1 MSDFQADVLGAGDA
15 GSGAR
20 PRRANKFP
28 RFTGRRGPTRPE
40 QPLEYKNIEYLC
52 RFVTPQ
58 GKIQHR
64 KRSGFSGQD
73 QRKLGDAIKLARF
86 MALMPYVGRLN

>member
-1 MSDFQADVLGAGDA
+1 MSDTNGEIVGADA
-15 GSGAR
+15 GSGPR
-20 PRRANKFP
+20 PRRASKFP
-28 RFTGRRGPTRPE
+28 RFGGRRGPQRPE
-40 QPLEYKNIEYLC
+40 LPLDYKNIEYLC

-73 QRKLGDAIKLARF
+73 QRMLAEAIKRARF
-86 MALMPYVGRLN
+86 LALMPYVGRLN

>member
-1 MSDFQADVLGAGDA
+1 MSEITPEVMGAGDA
-15 GSGAR
+15 AGGAR

-28 RFTGRRGPTRPE
+28 RFAGRRGPVKPE
-40 QPLEYKNIEYLC
+40 QPLEYKNIEYLS

-64 KRSGFSGQD
+64 KRTGFSGQD